1 MIRKESRGLSERSI
15 IVIDNGMRKAQA
27 RRRRAGVAE
36 FASRRISVTESRWR
50 YMKILAIETSCDETG
65 MALIE
70 SNAKGKIDVL
80 ANLVSSQI
88 ETHRPYGGVVP
99 NLAKREHL
107 KNLPLLWQQ
116 LSMSQR
122 SYSHAKFPEDI
133 DLIAVTN
140 GPGLAPCLWA
150 GINFAQELAQKLGK
164 PLVDINHLK
173 GHIYVALSEQ
183 TNLKSEAPNHKQIPI
198 SKFQIPNSTR
208 FPILSLI
215 VSGGHTQ
222 LVYSKK
228 IGDYKI
234 IGETLDDAA
243 GEAFDKVAKLL
254 GLGYPGG
261 PEISK
266 LAAKGNPSRFNLPRP
281 MLNSKNFD
289 FSFSGLK
296 TAVLYLVK
304 GLTPNHPRPLKL
316 TLKNKADLAASFEQA
331 VVDVLVHK
339 TILVAKNLTPKTL
352 ILGGG
357 VAANKKL
364 RRELKSAVKKNWPH
378 TNCLLSPIDMTG
390 DNALMIALAALAECQ
405 IISKDLYGEQNLI
418 TADLKAEPNLRL
430 D

>member
-1 MIRKESRGLSERSI
+1 
-15 IVIDNGMRKAQA
+15 
-27 RRRRAGVAE
+27 
-36 FASRRISVTESRWR
+36 
-50 YMKILAIETSCDETG
+50 MKILAIETSCDETG
-65 MALIE
+65 LALIE
-70 SNAKGKIDVL
+70 SDTKNKVNIL

-107 KNLPLLWQQ
+107 KNLPILWQKLQ
-116 LSMSQR
+116 DPRYRIQDL
-122 SYSHAKFPEDI
+122 

-150 GINFAQELAQKLGK
+150 GINFAQKLAQELNK
-164 PLVDINHLK
+164 PLVGINHLK
-173 GHIYVALSEQ
+173 GHIYIALLEQQISNSQFLISNSKSQILHPKPYTSSSLRLSE
-183 TNLKSEAPNHKQIPI
+183 PNGLYPF
-198 SKFQIPNSTR
+198 KFPV
-208 FPILSLI
+208 LSLI

-222 LVYSKK
+222 LIFSKK
-228 IGDYKI
+228 LGHYQIV
-234 IGETLDDAA
+234 GETLDDAA

-266 LAAKGNPSRFNLPRP
+266 LAVKGNSKRFDLPRP

-304 GLTPNHPRPLKL
+304 GLTPNHPQPLKL
-316 TLKNKADLAASFEQA
+316 TPKNKADLAASFEQA

-364 RRELKSAVKKNWPH
+364 RRELKSAVKKNW
-378 TNCLLSPIDMTG
+378 
-390 DNALMIALAALAECQ
+390 
-405 IISKDLYGEQNLI
+405 
-418 TADLKAEPNLRL
+418 
-430 D
+430 